1 MASFE
6 KIAEEIYILKIP
18 FGPVWTGV
26 VLVRGDVTCLIDS
39 GATAQDVDAY
49 ILPALKQMDLDLH
62 DIDWLG
68 NTHCHG
74 DHIGGH
80 RRLWELG
87 KVPVAA
93 FALAAPKVSDPVP
106 YAIRI
111 RTRFPAYSPAPQ
123 SQLQGVPVTKVLE
136 DGEMLGDRLRLIHTP
151 GHDDDCV
158 CWYDEKTKTLI
169 TGDSLQANGTICQGI
184 GFYQDLPGYYASL
197 RRLQQMDIE
206 TILCG
211 HDYDGIGWCIQG
223 KEQVKKALCKC
234 LEYLEAYHRFIL
246 ERVRNGTADSAVI
259 ARELIDTLGCG
270 QPDKLFMA
278 LYTVEQHRL
287 QGQKEGI
294 YE

>member
-1 MASFE
+1 MAAFE
-6 KIAEEIYILKIP
+6 KIAEGIYILKIP

-26 VLVRGDVTCLIDS
+26 VLVRGEKTCLIDS
-39 GATAQDVDAY
+39 GATARDVEEY
-49 ILPALKQMDLDLH
+49 IVPPLAQMDLQPG
-62 DIDWLG
+62 DIDWLL

-87 KVPVAA
+87 QMNVAA
-93 FALAAPKVSDPVP
+93 FALAAPKVTDPVP

-111 RTRFPAYSPAPQ
+111 RTRFPRYSPPPQ
-123 SQLQGVPVTKVLE
+123 SQLQGVPVTKVLQ
-136 DGEMLGDRLRLIHTP
+136 DGERLGDRLRVLHTP

-158 CWYDEKTKTLI
+158 CWYDEPTKTLI

-184 GFYQDLPGYYASL
+184 GFYQNLPGYAASL
-197 RRLQQMDIE
+197 ERLQAMDIK
-206 TILCG
+206 TIVCG
-211 HDYDGIGWCIQG
+211 HDYDGIGWCISG
-223 KEQVKKALCKC
+223 EQQVAAALDKC
-234 LEYLEAYHRFIL
+234 RQYVESYHRFIL
-246 ERVRNGTADSAVI
+246 ARDQNGAGDSAAI

-270 QPDKLFMA
+270 QPEKLFMA

-287 QGQKEGI
+287 QRKKERI

>member
-6 KIAEEIYILKIP
+6 KIAEGIYILKIP

-93 FALAAPKVSDPVP
+93 FALAAPKVSDPVHQNP
-106 YAIRI
+106 H
-111 RTRFPAYSPAPQ
+111 P
-123 SQLQGVPVTKVLE
+123 VPGIQPRAAKPVA
-136 DGEMLGDRLRLIHTP
+136 GCSGD
-151 GHDDDCV
+151 
-158 CWYDEKTKTLI
+158 E
-169 TGDSLQANGTICQGI
+169 
-184 GFYQDLPGYYASL
+184 GFGG
-197 RRLQQMDIE
+197 RRNAGGQI
-206 TILCG
+206 
-211 HDYDGIGWCIQG
+211 
-223 KEQVKKALCKC
+223 
-234 LEYLEAYHRFIL
+234 
-246 ERVRNGTADSAVI
+246 TADPHP
-259 ARELIDTLGCG
+259 R
-270 QPDKLFMA
+270 P
-278 LYTVEQHRL
+278 
-287 QGQKEGI
+287 
-294 YE
+294 